1 MTIGATTTASSAVS
15 VTTTTK
21 KFKIQSL
28 RRLILGILFLIFV
41 TTSAVAQY
49 NRDYF
54 FYVGRK
60 QMMESDFKEAIRT
73 LNLLLRFDENAYE
86 GYFLR
91 GIAKYNLDD
100 LLGAESDFTTAIE
113 KNPVFTT
120 AFTYRAITRSRLGN
134 YDDALSDF
142 REAIEL
148 RPDLP
153 NPYYS
158 RGVTRLLNQQFKEA
172 IEDFDNF
179 IRYEKK
185 VADAYINRGVCHL
198 YLRDTLSAYAD
209 FELGI
214 RTNRESATGYN
225 RRGAL
230 LLQQDRFDEAEKDFD
245 MAIKCDSM
253 SAMSYFNR
261 ALVYNETNR
270 PMLSL
275 ADLDKVLQLDSTS
288 SITYFNRA
296 IIRSRIGDY
305 NRALEDYN
313 KVAQYSPDN
322 VLVYYNR
329 ALLYQQLGDIER
341 AKNDYTKAIELYP
354 DFANAYLGRSYLRH
368 LLRDYKGARSDEQI
382 AERKI
387 AEYKSRLSDTTYSIY
402 ADTTRRF
409 DKLLSFESKLAGSS
423 FERITS
429 RRTTDEKMAL
439 LPLFKFTFSNDSTRR
454 TETAQRFHSQRA
466 EDFIAKIKNPLLTIS
481 CRESNIAA
489 DSLVTINRHYKS
501 TIHTSVATFEELFQ
515 LAISES
521 LVKQYTNAVN
531 AYTAAI
537 QAMPANPFVY
547 LNRATTQAEMID
559 FISSIESGYQR
570 ISIESDPAR
579 QLHNRTTRS
588 YNYDEAIADLTKAI
602 KLHPGFAYA
611 FYNRANLQALS
622 GKLPEAFEDYTKA
635 IELNADFAEAYYNR
649 GLIQIYMK
657 DTRKGC
663 LDISK
668 AGELG
673 IEEAYEVLKR
683 YTQH

>member
-1 MTIGATTTASSAVS
+1 MRKIV
-15 VTTTTK
+15 VT
-21 KFKIQSL
+21 
-28 RRLILGILFLIFV
+28 ILFVVCAI
-41 TTSAVAQY
+41 TSVVAQY

-60 QMMESDFKEAIRT
+60 QMMENDFREAIRT
-73 LNLLLRFDENAYE
+73 LNVLLHFDDKAYE

-100 LLGAESDFTTAIE
+100 LLGAEADFTEAIE

-172 IEDFDNF
+172 IEDFDSF

-185 VADAYINRGVCHL
+185 VADAYINRGVCYL
-198 YLRDTLSAYAD
+198 YLKDTLRAYSD
-209 FELGI
+209 FDMGI
-214 RTNRESATGYN
+214 RTNRESPTGYN
-225 RRGAL
+225 RRGVL
-230 LLQQDRFDEAEKDFD
+230 YLQQNRFAEAEQDFD
-245 MAIKCDSM
+245 MAVKCDSM
-253 SAMSYFNR
+253 LPMSYFNR

-270 PMLSL
+270 PMQSL
-275 ADLDKVLQLDSTS
+275 ADLDRVIQLDSTN

-305 NRALEDYN
+305 NRALDDYN
-313 KVAQYSPDN
+313 KVAEYSPDN

-329 ALLYQQLGDIER
+329 ALLYQQLGNIER
-341 AKNDYTKAIELYP
+341 AKEDYTKAIELYP

-368 LLRDYKGARSDEQI
+368 LLRDYKGARSDKQI

-423 FERITS
+423 FERISS
-429 RRTTDEKMAL
+429 RRTNDEKMAL
-439 LPLFKFTFSNDSTRR
+439 LPLFKFTYSQDSTAQ
-454 TETAQRFHSQRA
+454 TATAKKFHSQRA
-466 EDFIAKIKNPLLTIS
+466 EDFLKRLNNPLLAIS
-481 CRESNIAA
+481 CRESNLLP
-489 DSLVTINRHYKS
+489 DSLVAINRRMKS
-501 TIHTSVATFEELFQ
+501 KVRTSTATFEELFQ

-521 LVKQYTNAVN
+521 LVKQYTNAVST
-531 AYTAAI
+531 YTSAI
-537 QAMPANPFVY
+537 QIAPTNPFVY

-559 FISSIESGYQR
+559 FISSIESAYQR

-579 QLHNRTTRS
+579 QLHNRTSRT

-611 FYNRANLQALS
+611 YYNRANLLALS
-622 GKLPEAFEDYTKA
+622 GKLPEAFEDYSKA
-635 IELNADFAEAYYNR
+635 IELNANFAEAYYNR

-673 IEEAYEVLKR
+673 IEDAYEVLKR
-683 YTQH
+683 YMNQ

>member
-1 MTIGATTTASSAVS
+1 M
-15 VTTTTK
+15 
-21 KFKIQSL
+21 
-28 RRLILGILFLIFV
+28 RRIVVFLIGV
-41 TTSAVAQY
+41 VAVAQVAMAQY

-54 FYVGRK
+54 FYVGRM
-60 QMMESDFKEAIRT
+60 QMMDNDFREAIRT
-73 LNLLLRFDENAYE
+73 LNTLLRFDENAYE

-100 LLGAESDFTTAIE
+100 LLGAEADFSEAIE

-142 REAIEL
+142 QEAIEL

-158 RGVTRLLNQQFKEA
+158 RGVTRLLNQQFEEA
-172 IEDFDNF
+172 IEDFDSF
-179 IRYEKK
+179 IRFEKK

-198 YLRDTLSAYAD
+198 YLKDTVRAYSD

-214 RTNRESATGYN
+214 RTNRESPTGYN
-225 RRGAL
+225 RRGVL
-230 LLQQDRFDEAEKDFD
+230 LMQQNRFAEAEQDFD
-245 MAIKCDSM
+245 MAVKCDTTL
-253 SAMSYFNR
+253 AMSFFNR
-261 ALVYNETNR
+261 ALVYNETKR
-270 PMLSL
+270 PMLAL
-275 ADLDKVLQLDSTS
+275 NDLDRVLQLDSTS

-296 IIRSRIGDY
+296 IVRSQIGDY

-313 KVAQYSPDN
+313 KVAEYSPEN

-329 ALLYQQLGDIER
+329 ALLYQQLGEIEQ
-341 AKNDYTKAIELYP
+341 AKADYTKAIELYP

-368 LLRDYKGARSDEQI
+368 LLRDYNGAKSDKDI

-387 AEYKSRLSDTTYSIY
+387 AEYKSRLNDTTYSIY

-429 RRTTDEKMAL
+429 RKATNEKMAL
-439 LPLFKFTFSNDSTRR
+439 LPLFKFTFTADSVAK
-454 TETAQRFHSQRA
+454 TATARKYHSQRA
-466 EDFIAKIKNPLLTIS
+466 EDFIKRLANPLLTIS
-481 CRESNIAA
+481 CRESNLTP
-489 DSLVTINRHYKS
+489 DSLVAINRRLKS
-501 TIHTSVATFEELFQ
+501 KVRPTNATFEQLFS

-521 LVKQYTNAVN
+521 LVKQYTNSVN
-531 AYTAAI
+531 TYTTAI
-537 QAMPANPFVY
+537 KASPTNPFVY
-547 LNRATTQAEMID
+547 LNRAATQAEMID
-559 FISSIESGYQR
+559 FISSIDNAYQR

-579 QLHNRTTRS
+579 QLYNRTTRT

-602 KLHPGFAYA
+602 KLYSGFAYA
-611 FYNRANLQALS
+611 YYNRANLLALS
-622 GKLPEAFEDYTKA
+622 GRLPEAFEDYTKA
-635 IELNADFAEAYYNR
+635 IELNPHFAEAYYNR

-673 IEEAYEVLKR
+673 IDEAYKILKE
-683 YTQH
+683 YMQK

>member
-1 MTIGATTTASSAVS
+1 M
-15 VTTTTK
+15 
-21 KFKIQSL
+21 
-28 RRLILGILFLIFV
+28 RRIVVFLIGIV
-41 TTSAVAQY
+41 AVAQVAMAQY

-54 FYVGRK
+54 FYIGRQ
-60 QMMESDFKEAIRT
+60 QMMDSDFKEAIRT
-73 LNLLLRFDENAYE
+73 LNVLLRFDDKAYE

-91 GIAKYNLDD
+91 GIAKYNLND
-100 LLGAESDFTTAIE
+100 LLGAEADFTEAIE

-134 YDDALSDF
+134 YDDALNDF
-142 REAIEL
+142 QEAIEL

-172 IEDFDNF
+172 IKDFDNF

-198 YLRDTLSAYAD
+198 YLKDTLRAYSD

-214 RTNRESATGYN
+214 RTNRESPTGYN
-225 RRGAL
+225 RRGVL
-230 LLQQDRFDEAEKDFD
+230 FLQQNRFDEAEKDFD
-245 MAIKCDSM
+245 MAVKCDSTL
-253 SAMSYFNR
+253 AMSFFNR

-270 PMLSL
+270 PMQSLS
-275 ADLDKVLQLDSTS
+275 DLDRVIQLDSTS

-305 NRALEDYN
+305 NRALDDYN
-313 KVAQYSPDN
+313 KVAEYSPDN

-329 ALLYQQLGDIER
+329 ALLYQQLGEIER
-341 AKNDYTKAIELYP
+341 AKADYTKAIELYP

-368 LLRDYKGARSDEQI
+368 LLRDYKGAKSDKQI

-387 AEYKSRLSDTTYSIY
+387 AEYKSRLNDTTYSIY

-429 RRTTDEKMAL
+429 RRTNNEKMAL
-439 LPLFKFTFSNDSTRR
+439 LPLFKFTFTQDSTKQ
-454 TETAQRFHSQRA
+454 TATARKYHSQRA
-466 EDFIAKIKNPLLTIS
+466 EDFLKRLNNPLLAVS
-481 CRESNIAA
+481 CRESNLSP
-489 DSLVTINRHYKS
+489 DSLVAINRRLKTKTRTS
-501 TIHTSVATFEELFQ
+501 TSTFEELFS

-521 LVKQYTNAVN
+521 LVKQYTNAIN
-531 AYTAAI
+531 TYTAAI
-537 QAMPANPFVY
+537 KTSPTNPFVY

-559 FISSIESGYQR
+559 FISSIESAYQR

-579 QLHNRTTRS
+579 QLHNRTSRT

-602 KLHPGFAYA
+602 KLYSGFAYA
-611 FYNRANLQALS
+611 YYNRANLLALS
-622 GKLPEAFEDYTKA
+622 GKLPEAFEDYSKA
-635 IELNADFAEAYYNR
+635 IELNPNFAEAYYNR

-673 IEEAYEVLKR
+673 IEEAYEVLKN
-683 YTQH
+683 YTKQ

>member
-1 MTIGATTTASSAVS
+1 M
-15 VTTTTK
+15 
-21 KFKIQSL
+21 
-28 RRLILGILFLIFV
+28 
-41 TTSAVAQY
+41 AQY

-54 FYVGRK
+54 FYIGRK
-60 QMMESDFKEAIRT
+60 QMMDNDFKEAIRT
-73 LNLLLRFDENAYE
+73 LNVLLRFDESAYE

-100 LLGAESDFTTAIE
+100 LLGAEADFTEAIE
-113 KNPVFTT
+113 RNPVFTT

-134 YDDALSDF
+134 YDDALNDF

-158 RGVTRLLNQQFKEA
+158 RGVTRLLNQQFEEA
-172 IEDFDNF
+172 IKDFDNF

-185 VADAYINRGVCHL
+185 VADAYLNRGVCYL
-198 YLRDTLSAYAD
+198 YLKDTVRALSD
-209 FELGI
+209 FEQGI
-214 RTNRESATGYN
+214 RTNRESPMGYN
-225 RRGAL
+225 RRGVL
-230 LLQQDRFDEAEKDFD
+230 YLEQKRYNEAESDFD
-245 MAIKCDSM
+245 LAVKCDTTL
-253 SAMSYFNR
+253 AMSYFNR
-261 ALVYNETNR
+261 ALVYNATNR
-270 PMLSL
+270 PKQSLS
-275 ADLDKVLQLDSTS
+275 DLDKVIQLDSTS

-296 IIRSRIGDY
+296 IIRSSIGDY

-313 KVAQYSPDN
+313 KVAEYSPEN

-329 ALLYQQLGDIER
+329 ALLYQQLGKIES
-341 AKNDYTKAIELYP
+341 AKDDYSKAIELYP

-368 LLRDYKGARSDEQI
+368 LLGDYKGARSDKQT

-387 AEYKSRLSDTTYSIY
+387 AEYKSRLNDSTYSIY

-409 DKLLSFESKLAGSS
+409 DKLLSFDSKLAGSS

-429 RRTTDEKMAL
+429 RRTNNEKMAL
-439 LPLFKFTFSNDSTRR
+439 LPMFKFTFTQDSTKQ
-454 TETAQRFHSQRA
+454 TATASKYHSQRA
-466 EDFIAKIKNPLLTIS
+466 EDFIKHLDNPILAIS
-481 CRESNIAA
+481 CRESTLAP
-489 DSLVTINRHYKS
+489 DSLVAVNRRLKQTTNKAS
-501 TIHTSVATFEELFQ
+501 ASFDELFS
-515 LAISES
+515 LAISET
-521 LVKQYTNAVN
+521 LVKQYTNALNTYTSAIN
-531 AYTAAI
+531 ASPT
-537 QAMPANPFVY
+537 NPFVY

-559 FISSIESGYQR
+559 FISSIDNAYQR

-579 QLHNRTTRS
+579 QLHNRTSRT

-602 KLHPGFAYA
+602 KLYSEFAYA
-611 FYNRANLQALS
+611 YYNRANLLALS
-622 GKLPEAFEDYTKA
+622 GRLPEAFEDYTKA
-635 IELNADFAEAYYNR
+635 IELNPNFAEAYYNR

-673 IEEAYEVLKR
+673 IEEAYEVLKQ
-683 YTQH
+683 YAKQ

>member
-1 MTIGATTTASSAVS
+1 MRRIVILLIGIVAVAQVS
-15 VTTTTK
+15 M
-21 KFKIQSL
+21 
-28 RRLILGILFLIFV
+28 
-41 TTSAVAQY
+41 AQY

-54 FYVGRK
+54 FYIGRK

-73 LNLLLRFDENAYE
+73 LNVLLRFDENAYE

-91 GIAKYNLDD
+91 GVAKYNLDD
-100 LLGAESDFTTAIE
+100 LLGAEADFTEAIE

-158 RGVTRLLNQQFKEA
+158 RGVTRLLNQQFEEA

-198 YLRDTLSAYAD
+198 YLKDTLRAYSD
-209 FELGI
+209 FEQGI
-214 RTNRESATGYN
+214 RTNRESPMGYN
-225 RRGAL
+225 RRGVL
-230 LLQQDRFDEAEKDFD
+230 LMQQKRFEEAEKDFD
-245 MAIKCDSM
+245 MAVKCDTM
-253 SAMSYFNR
+253 LAMSYFNR

-270 PMLSL
+270 PMQSLS
-275 ADLDKVLQLDSTS
+275 DLDRVIQLDSTS

-296 IIRSRIGDY
+296 IIRSRVGDY
-305 NRALEDYN
+305 NRALDDYN
-313 KVAQYSPDN
+313 KVAKYSPDN

-329 ALLYQQLGDIER
+329 ALLYQQLGEIER
-341 AKNDYTKAIELYP
+341 AKSDYTKAIELYP

-368 LLRDYKGARSDEQI
+368 LLRDYKGARSDKQI

-387 AEYKSRLSDTTYSIY
+387 AEYKSRLNDTTYSIY

-429 RRTTDEKMAL
+429 RRTNNEKMAL
-439 LPLFKFTFSNDSTRR
+439 LPLFKFTFTQDST
-454 TETAQRFHSQRA
+454 EQTATARKYHSQRA
-466 EDFIAKIKNPLLTIS
+466 EDFIKRLNNPLLAVS
-481 CRESNIAA
+481 CRESNIVP
-489 DSLVTINRHYKS
+489 DSLVAINRRLKAKS
-501 TIHTSVATFEELFQ
+501 HTATSSFEELFT

-531 AYTAAI
+531 TYTAAI
-537 QAMPANPFVY
+537 QTSPANPFVY
-547 LNRATTQAEMID
+547 LNRAATQAEMID
-559 FISSIESGYQR
+559 FISSIESAYQR

-579 QLHNRTTRS
+579 QLHNRTTRT

-602 KLHPGFAYA
+602 KLYSGFAYA
-611 FYNRANLQALS
+611 YYNRANLLALS
-622 GKLPEAFEDYTKA
+622 GKLPEAFEDYSKA
-635 IELNADFAEAYYNR
+635 IALNPNFAEAYYNR

-673 IEEAYEVLKR
+673 IEEAYEVLKT
-683 YTQH
+683 YTKQ